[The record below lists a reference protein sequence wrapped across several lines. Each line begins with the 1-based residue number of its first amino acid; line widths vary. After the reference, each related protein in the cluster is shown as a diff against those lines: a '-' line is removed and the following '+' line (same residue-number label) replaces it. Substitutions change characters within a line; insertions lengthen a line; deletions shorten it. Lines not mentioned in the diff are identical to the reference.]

1 MATPHVAGAAALL
14 LAANPNL
21 TVNQLRSLLAYNGD
35 VIPALQGKTVT
46 GRRLNVFKSLQA
58 LNEND
63 TTPPGAVGNFQIA
76 SQNGRTVTLSWNASG
91 DDGASGQAS
100 LYDLSFI
107 DGSTNAVIPLTS
119 IVPAASGMPQTAT
132 VTIPYRH
139 TSGTIK
145 LREFDNV
152 GNEGTPATLPVNV
165 DPLIGDPYISS
176 TSSPAALSTGGMGL
190 AMNCDDCFKA
200 RPLPFAFPFFGTN
213 YTSVTVSSNGNIYFV
228 PPTPPTRA
236 NGDADDVPSSTADL
250 SRFRM
255 IAGMWDDLDLRTSRR
270 ADADVFVVQPD
281 PTHVIFRWQG
291 VQFGDGVN
299 GDPINFEIELS
310 SDSIIKTRY
319 GSGNTNLFPV
329 VGISGGEPD
338 VYVVDSLTSD
348 QSPISLSNASS
359 AIFTPRIVISGCPA
373 AFTVNSNGDASDA
386 ATGDGVC
393 ATASSVCTLR
403 AAIEEANS
411 LTCGTIDINFS
422 GVTSPIVLTTALPA
436 ISHNVNINGPGSSA
450 LTIMRSTA
458 GGTPNFR
465 IFTVNN
471 VTVNVSGLTISGGNV
486 GANGGG
492 IILNGGTLTLTTST
506 VTGNMASG
514 GGGGGIFNN
523 AGTLTLMNSIVRA
536 NVANDIG
543 GGVLNLGVLSLSN
556 ATVND
561 NFTYSF
567 GGGIYNGGTATL
579 TDSLVST
586 NTSNTSAGGIY
597 SNGAL
602 TLSNSTVSGNTAKYI
617 GGGIDVPA
625 GTFSLTN
632 CTVSKNVAGDSG
644 GGFFSD
650 AGIANLQNTIIAN
663 NTTNTG
669 VGPDVK
675 GTFNSQDYNL
685 IGNTSG

>member
-119 IVPAASGMPQTAT
+119 IVPAASGMPQTAA

-152 GNEGTPATLPVNV
+152 GNEGTPATLPVSV

-190 AMNCDDCFKA
+190 AMNCDDCFKT
-200 RPLPFAFPFFGTN
+200 RSLPFAFSFFGTS
-213 YTSVTVSSNGNIYFV
+213 YSSVTVSSNGNIYFV
-228 PPTPPTRA
+228 PPTPPTRP
-236 NGDADDVPSSTADL
+236 NGDADDVRSSTADL

-281 PTHVIFRWQG
+281 STHAIFRWQG

-310 SDSIIKTRY
+310 SNSIIKTRY

-338 VYVVDSLTSD
+338 AYVVDSLTSE
-348 QSPISLSNASS
+348 QSPINLTNASS
-359 AIFTPRIVISGCPA
+359 AIFTPRIVISGCPS

-393 ATASSVCTLR
+393 PTANSVCTLR
-403 AAIEEANS
+403 AAIEEANAIS
-411 LTCGTIDINFS
+411 CGTIDINFS

-436 ISHNVNINGPGSSA
+436 ISHNVNINGPGSTA
-450 LTIMRSTA
+450 LNIMRSTA
-458 GGTPNFR
+458 SGTGDFG

-471 VTVNVSGLTISGGNV
+471 TTVNMSGLTISGGNV

-492 IILNGGTLTLTTST
+492 IILNGGTLTVSDSLI
-506 VTGNMASG
+506 TGNTGAF
-514 GGGGGIFNN
+514 GGGGIFQIGG
-523 AGTLTLMNSIVRA
+523 ALTLTNTTVSGNTA
-536 NVANDIG
+536 NPGFGGGVDIG
-543 GGVLNLGVLSLSN
+543 GGALTLNNSRVSSN
-556 ATVND
+556 FANGL
-561 NFTYSF
+561 
-567 GGGIYNGGTATL
+567 GGGIYNGGGTVTL
-579 TDSLVST
+579 T
-586 NTSNTSAGGIY
+586 
-597 SNGAL
+597 
-602 TLSNSTVSGNTAKYI
+602 NSTVS
-617 GGGIDVPA
+617 
-625 GTFSLTN
+625 
-632 CTVSKNVAGDSG
+632 
-644 GGFFSD
+644 
-650 AGIANLQNTIIAN
+650 
-663 NTTNTG
+663 
-669 VGPDVK
+669 
-675 GTFNSQDYNL
+675 
-685 IGNTSG
+685 